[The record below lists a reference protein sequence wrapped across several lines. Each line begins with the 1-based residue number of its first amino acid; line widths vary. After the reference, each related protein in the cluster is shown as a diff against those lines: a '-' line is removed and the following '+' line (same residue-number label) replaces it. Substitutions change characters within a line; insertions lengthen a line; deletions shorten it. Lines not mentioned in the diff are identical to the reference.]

1 MTIRQTNARA
11 LASLSIPVWILALVA
26 ITFVLREA
34 RSLFV
39 PIALAVLG
47 AAAVSPIL
55 VWFDRIRVP
64 RSVSAAIVVGAFTA
78 GVGWCGW
85 VLSDDIA
92 KMAQE
97 LPEQIRGLRSELQA
111 SATGGVL
118 DNLNQAATEV
128 NAPPPPDG
136 EAQAEP
142 APAPAPAP
150 AGPRTGSLATYLW
163 EGSANLFSVAGQISV
178 IALLIYFLLVS
189 AYQWHGRLV
198 RLLGTMLSSRR
209 TGAEV
214 LDEITMQVQRF
225 LVMRLLTSV
234 VVAAATWIS
243 LVLLDAPAP
252 GVWSVAAGVFNWVP
266 YFGPIIV
273 SGGLALVGFVAG
285 GMSMALQISLVA
297 LVITSVEGSVLTP
310 LVMGRATRMNTL
322 AVFLSLLFW
331 SWVWGIWGTILAVPL
346 TSVIKAIA
354 DHVEPLDWL
363 SDLLAAD
370 KADAPVGEAAS

>member
-1 MTIRQTNARA
+1 
-11 LASLSIPVWILALVA
+11 
-26 ITFVLREA
+26 
-34 RSLFV
+34 
-39 PIALAVLG
+39 
-47 AAAVSPIL
+47 AVSPIL

-189 AYQWHGRLV
+189 AYQWHGRL
-198 RLLGTMLSSRR
+198 
-209 TGAEV
+209 
-214 LDEITMQVQRF
+214 
-225 LVMRLLTSV
+225 
-234 VVAAATWIS
+234 
-243 LVLLDAPAP
+243 
-252 GVWSVAAGVFNWVP
+252 
-266 YFGPIIV
+266 
-273 SGGLALVGFVAG
+273 
-285 GMSMALQISLVA
+285 
-297 LVITSVEGSVLTP
+297 
-310 LVMGRATRMNTL
+310 
-322 AVFLSLLFW
+322 
-331 SWVWGIWGTILAVPL
+331 
-346 TSVIKAIA
+346 
-354 DHVEPLDWL
+354 
-363 SDLLAAD
+363 
-370 KADAPVGEAAS
+370 